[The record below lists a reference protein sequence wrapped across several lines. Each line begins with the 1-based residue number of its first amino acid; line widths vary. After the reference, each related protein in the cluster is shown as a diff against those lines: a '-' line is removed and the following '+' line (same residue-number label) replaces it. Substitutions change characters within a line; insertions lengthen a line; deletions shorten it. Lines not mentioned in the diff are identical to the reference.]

1 MIDLNYQE
9 NRKNSGIEY
18 VSAKDCYEAL
28 TISQK
33 EMVENSTITLSF
45 AKGET
50 IIKQGFV
57 ATHALYVEQG
67 LVRLD
72 VTNDHKSSTVGLLGK
87 ESFVGIICSFACKS
101 IDFSAVALEETVIN
115 MFNLDLF
122 RSHIKENGEFALKLI
137 MHMSS
142 STNRMIHWISR
153 LAAKN
158 VDGSIALILQEF
170 SLLYESSAFTLPV
183 TRIELASL
191 AGCSK
196 ESAINVLLRFHNDGI
211 ILLKDKD
218 VTIIDEH
225 RLDMI
230 IQKG

>member
-1 MIDLNYQE
+1 MLDLKYQE
-9 NRKNSGIEY
+9 NRNSLGIES
-18 VSAKDCYEAL
+18 VSANDCYDAL
-28 TISQK
+28 TTAEK
-33 EMVENSTITLSF
+33 EMVENSTTILSF

-57 ATHALYVEQG
+57 ATHVLYVEQG

-142 STNRMIHWISR
+142 STNRMVHWISR

-196 ESAINVLLRFHNDGI
+196 ESAINVMTRFHNDGI